1 MTDFNVFNHNGAGNP
16 HPQYDSTSFDYQL
29 ISGDILK
36 KSGLN
41 YAYVKLGSLV
51 VSTDMLKLPT
61 SMRSNVLLNGTIE
74 FELKDTRTDGPIF
87 TSDVSITVKA
97 NNSNAN
103 TPNIRIEHKFPTGL
117 TNKALN
123 ERKIVIKQTAYP
135 QYLAEDK
142 KIPVVLD
149 VYAST
154 TVYGQ
159 LALLPKR
166 FDVHQHT
173 WNNLAPLGNITSTYS
188 TMIQKF
194 SSFVGESNLGN
205 PILESDILSLSDN
218 QTIVYPITS
227 LPNPKIQV
235 VNDGFDFNSLDHYFG
250 NISYISVNWK
260 NCLNAPW
267 DNKNS
272 YYVEHKTLVEGWSVE
287 VAHDYK
293 GNQKTRIFAVH
304 GTWSEWK

>member
-1 MTDFNVFNHNGAGNP
+1 MADFNVFNHNEMGNP
-16 HPQYDSTSFDYQL
+16 HPQYDVTSFDYKKV
-29 ISGDILK
+29 SADILK
-36 KSGLN
+36 NSGSN

-51 VSTDMLKLPT
+51 ASTDMLKLPT

-74 FELKDTRTDGPIF
+74 FELKDTLTDGPIF

-97 NNSNAN
+97 NNSNA
-103 TPNIRIEHKFPTGL
+103 TPNIRIEHKLPTGL

-142 KIPVVLD
+142 EIPVVLD

-154 TVYGQ
+154 TAYGQ

-173 WNNLAPLGNITSTYS
+173 WNNLAPFGNITSTNS
-188 TMIQKF
+188 TMMQKF
-194 SSFVGESNLGN
+194 NSFVGNSNLGN
-205 PILESDILSLSDN
+205 PILESDVLSLSDN
-218 QTIVYPITS
+218 QTIIYQITS

-235 VNDGFDFNSLDHYFG
+235 VDDGFDFNSLDHYFG
-250 NISYISVNWK
+250 NIVYISSNWK

-267 DNKNS
+267 DKTNS

-293 GNQKTRIFAVH
+293 GNEKTRIFAVNSQ
-304 GTWSEWK
+304 WSDWK